1 MRKNRKTFVSLSIGG
16 RLIRRGGEVARTPF
30 SSHTRGQTYDLQEH
44 RALWRLRT
52 GRAGGCHTSPAAQ
65 VTIERSAV
73 IEAAPNGMTGANFE
87 LGLANVADVAA

>member
-1 MRKNRKTFVSLSIGG
+1 
-16 RLIRRGGEVARTPF
+16 
-30 SSHTRGQTYDLQEH
+30 
-44 RALWRLRT
+44 LRT